1 VGLFTGA
8 SVTFTGIG
16 AGGIVV
22 AFLAACTNLAPS
34 SVVGTAIFHGVL
46 LTAVSLFGHAWVG
59 ELNLLVAAMFLVGSL
74 PGAIFGSLISLL
86 VPKRALK
93 LTLLTIVLA
102 SGVRALI

>member
-1 VGLFTGA
+1 
-8 SVTFTGIG
+8 
-16 AGGIVV
+16 
-22 AFLAACTNLAPS
+22 
-34 SVVGTAIFHGVL
+34 
-46 LTAVSLFGHAWVG
+46 VG

-74 PGAIFGSLISLL
+74 PGAIFGSRISLL